1 MQGFSILISKLKL
14 FFMAL
19 LEISPKNTYRNV
31 SDFTATQKNQ
41 LGRSR
46 VGVIH
51 VIPAKIVK
59 SSRSVAAPQLTI
71 LYI

>member
-46 VGVIH
+46 VGVI
-51 VIPAKIVK
+51 PAKIVK